1 MLTDAGFLCVG
12 AVDCL
17 WGAPFWKQ
25 ETRWSRARYLAFN
38 FFSEKIWGVVSFT
51 LYIIILICFYI
62 FYLVFTRCGAYEE
75 ALSSFQKSGN
85 WRQVFCMASLLR
97 HTDEQVISLARSVAG
112 MNSFCVSFHEN
123 AKPVICL
130 MITVRCIENQSICET
145 LSTLEKNV
153 LSKSTFLRSLFVQ
166 KRKWLYW
173 ASLYGY
179 LRTLFSSRFFPSNR
193 RLFNEIFLYQKLF
206 CFLTPVGSSSYHDHV
221 DGNEKIIG
229 SLRNGDSDS
238 DGNANARISKTTTL
252 HVNHAF
258 CTFLYRHCTTTTWKC
273 SRVLTDFSVRQSCS

>member
-17 WGAPFWKQ
+17 WRTPFWKQ

-112 MNSFCVSFHEN
+112 MNSLCVSFHEN
-123 AKPVICL
+123 AKSVICL
-130 MITVRCIENQSICET
+130 MITVRCIETQSICET
-145 LSTLEKNV
+145 LSTLEKKV
-153 LSKSTFLRSLFVQ
+153 LSKSTFYGHWLFKNVIGAVELLLSA
-166 KRKWLYW
+166 WIVFV
-173 ASLYGY
+173 A
-179 LRTLFSSRFFPSNR
+179 LFFIKSS
-193 RLFNEIFLYQKLF
+193 
-206 CFLTPVGSSSYHDHV
+206 VASSSYHDHV
-221 DGNEKIIG
+221 NGNEKIIG